1 MSKQQPM
8 QEPMD
13 YITPEEWIDAHNK
26 EQEHKNVEL
35 AQPPQPAQPA

>member
-13 YITPEEWIDAHNK
+13 DITPEEWIDIHNK
-26 EQEHKNVEL
+26 EKEEQDKE
-35 AQPPQPAQPA
+35 QPLQPAQPA